1 MPTTIAVINAY
12 PRFDA
17 VFDPVALEM
26 RMAVRKYPGIRLMA
40 DDLNAKSL
48 PAEDLALIILT
59 GTAETNDPAQYKK
72 NMSLLGQLAKHSK
85 LGSVPV
91 LFLGYRGDA
100 SLSEACEGCGASYLA
115 LPVRKGALIERIK
128 ALTPRPPLPKGE
140 GEFGKKSPG
149 REPLSLRERGAAEPG
164 VREDKIKTESER
176 RLATVMFADISGFTA
191 MSEKMDPEEVTSV
204 MNGVFHKMEEVIDSH
219 GGHIDKFIGDC
230 VMVCFGVPKALEN
243 APLRAVNTAI
253 EMRNALYR
261 FNRERKLNIP
271 LDIHIGMN
279 TGPVVAG
286 QVGGKGRK
294 DYTVMGDAVN
304 LASRIEGASEKGQIL
319 VGPDT
324 FRATQSDFEYR
335 DLPPV
340 SLKGK
345 AEPVPVY
352 EVLSTKEASSR
363 RARPG
368 ARVAPRKKKGTAAG
382 PDRMIFSEMVGRDEE
397 MNELRHAVTGLVRG
411 KGGIVSVIGEAG
423 IGKSRLM
430 AELKSDPAMKQV
442 TLLEGQALSMG
453 RTLSFHPIIDM
464 LKNWAGISEEDQEG
478 AQLAKLDRAVRA
490 VHPDEADE
498 IVPFV
503 GTMMGMKLTGQFA
516 ERVKGIEGEG
526 LEKLIFKNVRALL
539 IRGAELRPM
548 IIRVEDLHWADT
560 SSIELLISLFRL
572 ARDHRIMFL
581 NFFRPN
587 YPDTGDRVAKAC
599 REEYSCA
606 LTPAS
611 GAPLSR
617 GERGSVGENLS
628 QGLPSPSGRGAGGEG
643 GISSSIYTEILVQ
656 PLDGKESATLISNL
670 LNIRGLPQSL
680 RDQITDRAGGN
691 PFFIEE
697 VVRSLIDE
705 GAVVR
710 KGDSFAVTDR
720 IHEVKVPLTIN
731 EVLMSRIDRLDEET
745 RSLIR
750 TASVIGRYFFYKIIA
765 QVAQNISDIDRRLSY
780 LEDIQLIRE
789 RKRMDELEY
798 LFKHALAQEAAY
810 DSILIQKRKELH
822 LHVAQAIESVFAGR
836 LHEFYGMLAYHYS
849 RGEDVNKSEEYM
861 LKAGEEAM
869 KSAATS
875 EALEYFKRSLSLY
888 KEKYGDKI
896 DRAKIAMMEKNIA
909 IAHYNRGEYVLS
921 QEYLDRVLPFYGIS
935 LPGNRFSEFYRF
947 LQGMFHFIVGL
958 YIPSIKWKKKPSP
971 EFSEAIVLYH
981 LKTSSLFNIDPKK
994 WFIGAFYPMKSFT
1007 GIDLSRMPNGA
1018 GLFSGYSIMFS
1029 ISGISF
1035 TISRRILDFLAGKVN
1050 PEEKKSVL
1058 YYNAY
1063 AMIHSICAGDRF
1075 ENYQYDDDLFRWNIK
1090 NGEFYLPAIYVGA
1103 FALKAINRGN
1113 RDEAIQ
1119 FINILKEIHD
1129 VYENQ
1134 ISYGMYFEYFMRMLV
1149 KFNMWE
1155 KAIAISKSGI
1165 VFTMQK
1171 GIGLIRLALHSYR
1184 ARAEAMMGNEEDA
1197 EIDFKEAET
1206 IMASMK
1212 TSPCYQIPYQ
1222 MGSFI
1227 MALRRMERMIEG
1239 GGREVFSNVLQ
1250 HAKKSEKKAVA
1261 TTLKYF
1267 IDRTEALRLAGTRR
1281 WLLGTAAFEGLLG
1294 FGTFLAGFRAL
1305 RHYRAAI
1312 RWWKKSID
1320 IGEKLGAKL
1329 ELSRTYAEVGKR
1341 LGGRYL
1347 HVDADP
1353 NGGIPQRHARLPRA
1367 LVRAHV
1373 YAEKRLGLSPEECLE
1388 KAEAM
1393 FREMDLQWDLAEL
1406 AKVREKMS

>member
-1 MPTTIAVINAY
+1 MVPYIMLPSIIAVINAY

-26 RMAVRKYPGIRLMA
+26 RMAVRKYPGIRPMA
-40 DDLNAKSL
+40 DDLNAKTL

-72 NMSLLGQLAKHSK
+72 NMGLLGQLAKHSK

-91 LFLGYRGDA
+91 LFLGYRGDNN
-100 SLSEACEGCGASYLA
+100 LSEACEGCGAAYLD
-115 LPVRKGALIERIK
+115 LPVRKSALIERIK

-191 MSEKMDPEEVTSV
+191 MSEKMDPEEVTAV
-204 MNGVFHKMEEVIDSH
+204 MNGCFEMLGEHIEAH

-230 VMVCFGVPKALEN
+230 VMVCFGVPRALEN

-253 EMRNALYR
+253 EIRNRLYQ
-261 FNRERKLNIP
+261 FNNEKNLGIP
-271 LDIHIGMN
+271 LDIHIGIN
-279 TGPVVAG
+279 TGMVVSG
-286 QVGGKGRK
+286 TVGSTGRK

-324 FRATQSDFEYR
+324 YRATQEDFEYR
-335 DLPPV
+335 TLPPV
-340 SLKGK
+340 TLKGK
-345 AEPVPVY
+345 ADPVPVY
-352 EVLSTKEASSR
+352 EVLSTKEASAR
-363 RARPG
+363 RARTG
-368 ARVAPRKKKGTAAG
+368 ARVPPRKKKGAAAG

-849 RGEDVNKSEEYM
+849 MGENLDRAEEYM
-861 LKAGEEAM
+861 LRAGEEAM
-869 KSAATS
+869 KASASS
-875 EALEYFKRSLSLY
+875 EA
-888 KEKYGDKI
+888 
-896 DRAKIAMMEKNIA
+896 
-909 IAHYNRGEYVLS
+909 
-921 QEYLDRVLPFYGIS
+921 
-935 LPGNRFSEFYRF
+935 
-947 LQGMFHFIVGL
+947 
-958 YIPSIKWKKKPSP
+958 
-971 EFSEAIVLYH
+971 
-981 LKTSSLFNIDPKK
+981 
-994 WFIGAFYPMKSFT
+994 
-1007 GIDLSRMPNGA
+1007 
-1018 GLFSGYSIMFS
+1018 
-1029 ISGISF
+1029 
-1035 TISRRILDFLAGKVN
+1035 
-1050 PEEKKSVL
+1050 
-1058 YYNAY
+1058 
-1063 AMIHSICAGDRF
+1063 
-1075 ENYQYDDDLFRWNIK
+1075 
-1090 NGEFYLPAIYVGA
+1090 
-1103 FALKAINRGN
+1103 
-1113 RDEAIQ
+1113 
-1119 FINILKEIHD
+1119 
-1129 VYENQ
+1129 
-1134 ISYGMYFEYFMRMLV
+1134 
-1149 KFNMWE
+1149 
-1155 KAIAISKSGI
+1155 
-1165 VFTMQK
+1165 
-1171 GIGLIRLALHSYR
+1171 
-1184 ARAEAMMGNEEDA
+1184 
-1197 EIDFKEAET
+1197 
-1206 IMASMK
+1206 
-1212 TSPCYQIPYQ
+1212 
-1222 MGSFI
+1222 
-1227 MALRRMERMIEG
+1227 
-1239 GGREVFSNVLQ
+1239 
-1250 HAKKSEKKAVA
+1250 
-1261 TTLKYF
+1261 LKYF
-1267 IDRTEALRLAGTRR
+1267 IDAMAVYRGIYGNRADASKIALIERNIADLYHQKGMGQDAVEYYYRVLSYYGIKRPVEWAFWIKSTVSLIALLIRLVIPFFKPFNGKKIPDERVKEIVSLKTKQGFAFFTFNEGRSALDAAYSSRIFNNYDLTLFDMKISMPALGYLIAVYAWSGISLKAGSRLIQLIDQTFGISKARLIPEFSSTEVMLLLFSGRWNDIVQYSEKYIIDQGSQLNHIHDWTNFIYFYALYKLEVGELKFAITIIEKIRELGDIYDNEYSMALWYKIHARVLYKKRELPQSLIETNTGIDFISSFGHPDYVGFLYALKARLLSIMENPGGMAEALSHAEKQFSNAIIVSPYYRCMYTIGWWSLHYRNYNESLRKNEKKAAKKHIRAMKKWAHKAVHYSKKCATDRTEAYRIMGINL
-1281 WLLGTAAFEGLLG
+1281 WLSGKPEKAF
-1294 FGTFLAGFRAL
+1294 A
-1305 RHYRAAI
+1305 
-1312 RWWKKSID
+1312 WWKKSIYT
-1320 IGEKLGAKL
+1320 GERLSAKL
-1329 ELSRTYAEVGKR
+1329 ELSRTYFEVGKR
-1341 LGGRYL
+1341 MLNVTSPTPTLPLNKGEGAGGGR
-1347 HVDADP
+1347 
-1353 NGGIPQRHARLPRA
+1353 GII
-1367 LVRAHV
+1367 
-1373 YAEKRLGLSPEECLE
+1373 KRLGLSPEEYLA

-1406 AKVREKMS
+1406 EKVRENYT